1 MNAPRLRSW
10 VTAAAISAVGVAF
23 AAGVAEAVGVPA
35 KDTVKVLVESVVGAA
50 LAGVVAALLL
60 VLLRRARVAIQAAVA
75 ALAPVAAVAIGVT
88 WATSDMFIT
97 EHDLRI
103 LWVVLVAAGAAGMA
117 TALILAGRVAEASR
131 SVGEMARRLG
141 EAGPVAVARADADGG
156 DGAVGSRS
164 RRSVPGELAALD
176 AELRLTSNRLAR
188 AQLESEALDRK
199 RRELVAW
206 VTHDLRTPL
215 AGIRAMIEALEDG
228 VVSDAPTVNRYHAT
242 IRLEADRLAGLVDD
256 LFELSQIQSGTLSLA
271 LVPVALEEV
280 LADAIAGA
288 GVAARAKGVHLVCE
302 VGDPCPVVE
311 VATPEMIRVVRNLLD
326 NAIRHTQTAGTVTL
340 SAGVD
345 HDGTGIEVSVLD
357 GCGGIP
363 TEDLHRVFEMGYRGD
378 VARTPGEGRGGL
390 GLAVAQGL
398 VQAHDGH
405 ISVGNEA
412 TGCRFTVRIPL
423 RHLSEEPPATG

>member
-1 MNAPRLRSW
+1 MNGTRLRSW
-10 VTAAAISAVGVAF
+10 TTASAISAAGVIA
-23 AAGVAEAVGVPA
+23 AAGVAEAVGVAA

-50 LAGVVAALLL
+50 LAGVAAALLL
-60 VLLRRARVAIQAAVA
+60 VLLRRARVAVQAAVA

-88 WATSDMFIT
+88 WATSNMFIT
-97 EHDLRI
+97 QHDLRI

-141 EAGPVAVARADADGG
+141 EAGPVAMVKAGAGTGADGT
-156 DGAVGSRS
+156 RP

-176 AELRLTSNRLAR
+176 AELRLTSSRLAR
-188 AQLESEALDRK
+188 AQLESEAIDRK

-228 VVSDAPTVNRYHAT
+228 VVSDAPTVSRYHAT

-271 LVPVALEEV
+271 LVPVALDEV
-280 LADAIAGA
+280 LADAIEGA
-288 GVAARAKGVHLVCE
+288 GVAARAKGVHLICE

-326 NAIRHTQTAGTVTL
+326 NAIRHTQTSGTVEL
-340 SAGVD
+340 NAGID
-345 HDGTGIEVSVLD
+345 DDGSSVEVSVLD

-363 TEDLHRVFEMGYRGD
+363 PEDLGRVFEMGYRGD

-405 ISVGNEA
+405 ISVSNEA

-423 RHLSEEPPATG
+423 RHLAQEPTPTG